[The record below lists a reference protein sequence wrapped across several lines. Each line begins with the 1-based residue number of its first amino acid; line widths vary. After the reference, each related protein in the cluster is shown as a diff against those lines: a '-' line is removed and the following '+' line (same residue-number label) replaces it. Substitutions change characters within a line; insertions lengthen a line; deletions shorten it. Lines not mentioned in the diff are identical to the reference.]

1 MNDTSISDLMRLK
14 IEDNKDSKQNNCL
27 NLNKFKIIKI
37 RNTRAE
43 YKKKIDD
50 ILKNLLIDSYKS
62 KTQKKQY
69 LCNDSN
75 IYYYLKIKK
84 HIKPT
89 PFQIYEKIKSKRII
103 KLKRNENNNYK
114 FKQFY
119 LSPVNKTSNY
129 PNNNKFEMPQ
139 TKKNIYK
146 KINVLRRINYFTP
159 TKEKISNISN
169 SRINS
174 FTNKRM
180 PNDDS
185 GDNFYPK
192 LFIKNEII
200 KNFKKDNENKYL
212 TKIGFYKN
220 GKNKFLIERNLS
232 LYNNIKNLPKINK
245 SVSQLNFDKL
255 RMENKKT
262 SSNSQFNLY

>member
-27 NLNKFKIIKI
+27 NLNKFKIVKI

-69 LCNDSN
+69 LSNDSSMH
-75 IYYYLKIKK
+75 YYLKIKK
-84 HIKPT
+84 HIKLT

-114 FKQFY
+114 FNQFY

-129 PNNNKFEMPQ
+129 PNNNNFEIPP
-139 TKKNIYK
+139 KKNIYK
-146 KINVLRRINYFTP
+146 KNNVLKRFNYFTP
-159 TKEKISNISN
+159 TREKISNISN

-174 FTNKRM
+174 VTNKKV

-192 LFIKNEII
+192 LFIKNEIN
-200 KNFKKDNENKYL
+200 KNFKKNKENKFY
-212 TKIGFYKN
+212 TKNGFYKI
-220 GKNKFLIERNLS
+220 GKNKLLIERNLS
-232 LYNNIKNLPKINK
+232 SYNNIKNLPKINK
-245 SVSQLNFDKL
+245 SVSQQSLYKL

-262 SSNSQFNLY
+262 SSRSQFNLF

>member
-139 TKKNIYK
+139 TKKNI
-146 KINVLRRINYFTP
+146 
-159 TKEKISNISN
+159 KISNISN

-192 LFIKNEII
+192 LFIRNEII

>member
-1 MNDTSISDLMRLK
+1 MNETSISDLMKLK
-14 IEDNKDSKQNNCL
+14 IEDNKESKQNNYL

-69 LCNDSN
+69 LCNDN
-75 IYYYLKIKK
+75 NMYYYLKIKK

-103 KLKRNENNNYK
+103 KLKRNGNNNYK

-129 PNNNKFEMPQ
+129 PNNNNFEIPQ

-146 KINVLRRINYFTP
+146 KYNVLRRFNYFTP

-174 FTNKRM
+174 VTNKRV

-192 LFIKNEII
+192 LFIRNEII
-200 KNFKKDNENKYL
+200 KNFKKDN
-212 TKIGFYKN
+212 
-220 GKNKFLIERNLS
+220 
-232 LYNNIKNLPKINK
+232 KNLPKINK
-245 SVSQLNFDKL
+245 SVSQQSLDKL
-255 RMENKKT
+255 KMENKKT

>member
-1 MNDTSISDLMRLK
+1 MNDTSIGDLMRLK
-14 IEDNKDSKQNNCL
+14 IKDNKDSKQNNCL
-27 NLNKFKIIKI
+27 NLNKFKIIKF

-114 FKQFY
+114 FNQFY

-262 SSNSQFNLY
+262 SSSSQFNLY